1 MMKDPTDTP
10 HDAPRRR
17 RWTSHLL
24 PLLLALVMA
33 AAWGSVVQ
41 TQWNLQALAGLGLEI
56 PWADRMHTTG
66 QDLMGFAPAYAGIV
80 AIGWLP
86 ALAVAAFIARWW
98 PAGRAPLLAA
108 AAGVGMVAAVR
119 TVDAVA
125 PMPVFIDATRHLP
138 GLLAMAIGAVLGGLL
153 YARLTR

>member
-1 MMKDPTDTP
+1 MKDPTKTP

-24 PLLLALVMA
+24 PLLLALVIA

-41 TQWNLQALAGLGLEI
+41 TQWNLQGLAGLGLDI
-56 PWADRMHTTG
+56 PWADRLLTTG
-66 QDLMGFAPAYAGIV
+66 QDLMGFAPAYAALL

-86 ALAVAAFIARWW
+86 ALAVAAFLARRW
-98 PAGRAPLLAA
+98 PAARATLLAL
-108 AAGVGMVAAVR
+108 AAGAGMVAAIR

-138 GLLAMAIGAVLGGLL
+138 GLLVMALGAVIAGLI
-153 YARLTR
+153 YAKLTR